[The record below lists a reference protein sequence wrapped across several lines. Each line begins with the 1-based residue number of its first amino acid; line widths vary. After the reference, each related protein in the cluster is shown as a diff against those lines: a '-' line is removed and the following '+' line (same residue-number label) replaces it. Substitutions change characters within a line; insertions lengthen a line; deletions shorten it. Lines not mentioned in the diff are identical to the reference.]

1 MNKEKVFEAN
11 RKNSTNLAPKKN
23 LGKKLSSLK
32 KVSKLPLKNV
42 SKSTKIQRKDA
53 QNPHNP
59 KMIAGKKNSK
69 DKIKELK
76 K

>member
-11 RKNSTNLAPKKN
+11 RKNNKSQAPKKN

-42 SKSTKIQRKDA
+42 SKSTKIQRKDG
-53 QNPHNP
+53 QNHHNP

-69 DKIKELK
+69 DKIKESK

>member
-11 RKNSTNLAPKKN
+11 RKNNTNLAPKKN
-23 LGKKLSSLK
+23 LGKKLYSLK

-42 SKSTKIQRKDA
+42 SKSTKIQRKDG
-53 QNPHNP
+53 QNQHNP
-59 KMIAGKKNSK
+59 KMIEGKKNLK
-69 DKIKELK
+69 DKIIESK